1 VKIVVTGAAGMVG
14 SALVRGLAPE
24 HDVVAVVH
32 RTPLPADLR
41 GVPAAPWDLHGPLPP
56 ALEAPADAWIHCA
69 AFTSVDGAE
78 ARPDEAWRV
87 NVDGT
92 RAAARAAAAA
102 GARMVYVSTDA
113 VFDGTRGLYAEED
126 APAPVNAY
134 ARGKLAG
141 EAEAAAAPGA
151 LVVRMNVVS
160 RGAGLVRWLLEAA
173 GSGAAVPLFRDVF
186 FNPVPVDAFAGLV
199 LGLLGRGAQGVVHL
213 GSAEV
218 LSKAQFGR
226 LVLAHA
232 GLGAAPVVEQDLR
245 DAGLRAPRALDTSLC
260 TLHAR
265 RMGLRMPSLNTL
277 FSTLHDAQR
286 PQG

>member
-1 VKIVVTGAAGMVG
+1 MVG
-14 SALVRGLAPE
+14 SALVRGLAPD

-32 RTPLPADLR
+32 RTPLPAELR

-56 ALEAPADAWIHCA
+56 SLEAPADAWIHCA

-102 GARMVYVSTDA
+102 GARLVYVSTDA
-113 VFDGTRGLYAEED
+113 VFDGIRGLYAEGD

-141 EAEAAAAPGA
+141 EAEAAAVPGA

-160 RGAGLVRWLLEAA
+160 PRAGLVRWLLEAA
-173 GSGAAVPLFRDVF
+173 RSGAPVPLFRDVF

-199 LGLLGRGAQGVVHL
+199 LELLGRGAQGVVHL

-232 GLGAAPVVEQDLR
+232 GLGAAPVVEQNLR
-245 DAGLRAPRALDTSLC
+245 DSGLRARRALDTSLC